1 MRLPDE
7 PDLPFQINI
16 VSMID
21 VIFAILTFFMMSS
34 LFLTRSTGVPVNL
47 PKATTAQAQNSGR
60 FTVTV
65 NAQGQIQL
73 NTQIVS
79 LSELKPRLQALVGT
93 QPAQVII
100 NADERVSHGQ
110 VVAVM
115 DQLRQVTGVR
125 LAIRATI
132 PTGSAAQPK

>member
-16 VSMID
+16 VPMID

-73 NTQIVS
+73 NNQVLA
-79 LSELKPRLQALVGT
+79 LSELKPRLKALAGT
-93 QPAQVII
+93 QPTQVII

-115 DQLRQVTGVR
+115 NQLRQVPGVR

-132 PTGSAAQPK
+132 STGIGAQPQ

>member
-16 VSMID
+16 VPMID

-73 NTQIVS
+73 NNRAVL
-79 LSELKPRLQALVGT
+79 LSDLKPRLQALVGT

-132 PTGSAAQPK
+132 PTGIAAQPK

>member
-16 VSMID
+16 VPMID

-47 PKATTAQAQNSGR
+47 PKAATAEAQNSGR

-65 NAQGQIQL
+65 NAKGQIQL
-73 NTQIVS
+73 NNQTVS

-93 QPAQVII
+93 QPVQVII

-132 PTGSAAQPK
+132 PTGSAAQPQ

>member
-16 VSMID
+16 VPMID

-65 NAQGQIQL
+65 NARGQIQL
-73 NTQIVS
+73 NNQTVS

-93 QPAQVII
+93 QPVQIII

-115 DQLRQVTGVR
+115 DQLRQVSGVR

-132 PTGSAAQPK
+132 PTGSAAQPQ

>member
-7 PDLPFQINI
+7 PDVPFQINI
-16 VSMID
+16 VPMID

-34 LFLTRSTGVPVNL
+34 LFLTRSAGVPVNL
-47 PKATTAQAQNSGR
+47 PKAATAEAQNSGR

-65 NAQGQIQL
+65 TAQGQIQL
-73 NTQIVS
+73 NNQTVS
-79 LSELKPRLQALVGT
+79 LSKLQPRLKALVGT

-115 DQLRQVTGVR
+115 DQLRQIPGVR

-132 PTGSAAQPK
+132 PTGITAQPQ

>member
-16 VSMID
+16 VPMID

-65 NAQGQIQL
+65 NARGQIQL
-73 NTQIVS
+73 NNQTVS

-93 QPAQVII
+93 QPVQVII

-132 PTGSAAQPK
+132 PTGSAAQPQ

>member
-16 VSMID
+16 VPMID

-73 NTQIVS
+73 NNQTVS
-79 LSELKPRLQALVGT
+79 LSELQPRLKSLVGT
-93 QPAQVII
+93 QSAQVII
-100 NADERVSHGQ
+100 NADEQVSHGQ

-115 DQLRQVTGVR
+115 DQLRQIPGLR
-125 LAIRATI
+125 LAIAT
-132 PTGSAAQPK
+132 QPK

>member
-16 VSMID
+16 VPMID

-65 NAQGQIQL
+65 NARGQIQL
-73 NTQIVS
+73 NNQTVS

-93 QPAQVII
+93 QPVQVII

-115 DQLRQVTGVR
+115 DQLRQVSGVR

-132 PTGSAAQPK
+132 PTGSAAQPQ

>member
-16 VSMID
+16 VPMID